1 MLSRSELIRDR
12 LLVEFS
18 QQNSI
23 RTLTTGLSTYDFVRM
38 ASKTSGLSV
47 RLPEMPAIILSVDVD
62 DVLHNPNRLNIRGL
76 ARKKSNR
83 INSHLY
89 GNCVREIIL
98 MSFCIWFVFV
108 YPTSSCLHFPL
119 VVFSNYLCSRQPQ
132 LDWAPNLLSLF
143 GS

>member
-47 RLPEMPAIILSVDVD
+47 RLPEMPAIIFSVDVD
-62 DVLHNPNRLNIRGL
+62 G
-76 ARKKSNR
+76 A
-83 INSHLY
+83 
-89 GNCVREIIL
+89 
-98 MSFCIWFVFV
+98 
-108 YPTSSCLHFPL
+108 T
-119 VVFSNYLCSRQPQ
+119 
-132 LDWAPNLLSLF
+132 
-143 GS
+143 